1 MIYLKFVFITISIII
16 TCLFINRIIKNL
28 FQKTNFRENLSSIL
42 NDDLNIILLIRIV
55 ILYKVVK
62 LI

>member
-1 MIYLKFVFITISIII
+1 MIYLKFVFIIISIII

-42 NDDLNIILLIRIV
+42 NDDLNILLLIIII
-55 ILYKVVK
+55 ILYEIIK
-62 LI
+62 LT

>member
-42 NDDLNIILLIRIV
+42 NDDLNNILLII
-55 ILYKVVK
+55 IFY
-62 LI
+62 